1 MAFPSS
7 YVLPSNK
14 TNSNLVDVENPE
26 MEANIMVLLRNVG
39 LSPRLVSDLIVL
51 EGIGTIG
58 NHSATIVLDL
68 VEMDGRGVLLLQ
80 AFLGEQPLGSEI
92 PGGVLAGAVS
102 MVVQFGGVQV
112 RTPASGREQLW
123 IVVPMMQQDL
133 TADALLQA
141 LTLLADEADFLDDVV
156 QNNWA

>member
-7 YVLPSNK
+7 YVLPSNETSIK
-14 TNSNLVDVENPE
+14 LVDVENHE

-39 LSPRLVSDLIVL
+39 LTPRLVSDLVVL
-51 EGIGTIG
+51 EGIGTTG
-58 NHSATIVLDL
+58 NRSATIILDL

-92 PGGVLAGAVS
+92 PGGVVAGAVS
-102 MVVQFGGVQV
+102 MMVQFGGVQV
-112 RTPASGREQLW
+112 RRPASGREQVW

-133 TADALLQA
+133 TGDALLQA
-141 LTLLADEADFLDDVV
+141 LTLLADESDFLDDVV
-156 QNNWA
+156 QNTWK